1 MQVKFYL
8 GHSEDCSLGDSTST
22 SPEKPLQRGGMKGQY
37 VFNFGE
43 GAIHAIKY
51 TVFQN
56 FPAGLMKLQLV
67 TRKGHHPEGF

>member
-1 MQVKFYL
+1 
-8 GHSEDCSLGDSTST
+8 
-22 SPEKPLQRGGMKGQY
+22 MKGQY

-67 TRKGHHPEGF
+67 TRKSHHPEGF